1 MALRYMDNIK
11 TPTYYLLK
19 IIEDI
24 NFVIDNTIGISIEE
38 FSEDE
43 VLNCAVSFKF
53 IQISENAKQLPEG
66 LVKEYPQI
74 PWKKINGLRNRIV
87 HDYGNV
93 QLDIIYNTIEKDLPT
108 LLKQLKIIIKNV

>member
-1 MALRYMDNIK
+1 MVLKYMDNIK

-24 NFVIDNTIGISIEE
+24 NFVIDNTIGMSIEE

-53 IQISENAKQLPEG
+53 IQISENAKQLPTTLMEAYSQ
-66 LVKEYPQI
+66 V

-93 QLDIIYNTIEKDLPT
+93 QLDIIYNTIEKDLPF
-108 LLKQLKIIIKNV
+108 LLEQVKALINN

>member
-1 MALRYMDNIK
+1 M
-11 TPTYYLLK
+11 K

-24 NFVIDNTIGISIEE
+24 NFVINKTDGITIEE
-38 FSEDE
+38 FSKDD

-93 QLDIIYNTIEKDLPT
+93 QLDIIYNTVEKDLPT
-108 LLKQLKIIIKNV
+108 LLKQLKDLIEH